1 MSVLVITKHSE
12 MHLHVREEA
21 VGKRCMLQHIIF
33 WERSGTSLK
42 AYIYSQVRLCLR
54 SRKESV

>member
-33 WERSGTSLK
+33 WEKIRYKLKGLHLFSGETLLE
-42 AYIYSQVRLCLR
+42 V
-54 SRKESV
+54 